1 MIPTVAF
8 HWFAQEKN
16 SQGKRKISRGLDNL
30 GLNHRSDYALYPF
43 ESPAASL
50 GADLS
55 RPIQWT
61 VRIIPAGTKQLAGQ
75 TLPHSPLSP
84 RNLRSPLWEKTVT
97 ASAAPR
103 SRSMAACRLRS
114 PEKLTAD
121 QRRVLPRRMVAT
133 TLHVHAPEEHI
144 SPAGASAT
152 FGGDGG
158 EQTHGAL
165 AARVH

>member
-8 HWFAQEKN
+8 YWFAQEKN

-30 GLNHRSDYALYPF
+30 GLNHRSDYALYPL

-50 GADLS
+50 GTDLS

-61 VRIIPAGTKQLAGQ
+61 VRIIPARTKQLAGQ

-121 QRRVLPRRMVAT
+121 QRRVLPRRTVAT
-133 TLHVHAPEEHI
+133 TLHAHGPEEHI
-144 SPAGASAT
+144 SPAGAGAI